1 MNTFYSHFQTPATT
15 PSYPNEYSN
24 PIHYTTEEMETCSK
38 WKKYMK
44 KIHELILTEYPNMCL
59 TAKTNTSFKYESST
73 EDMVVAF
80 ECRFEGDYYRRKCVA
95 VIKQNGITTV
105 SFKRETPKRL
115 YKCLE
120 NYIDIS
126 YINAF
131 NFTNHYSCPSN
142 QMYVSPAYVSLSLM
156 PLVYSTPHPHST
168 QSQTQPQPSRT
179 QPQPL
184 PPQLPQ
190 PQTASRPTTET
201 TQHIEPRY
209 TDAPVKIKNIVRN
222 MQHKED
228 KLTSGGMTRTMEK
241 ETRRDIVYL
250 RSRLNK
256 VYHY

>member
-73 EDMVVAF
+73 EDMVVTF

-142 QMYVSPAYVSLSLM
+142 AVYVSPAYVSLSLM
-156 PLVYSTPHPHST
+156 PLVYSTPDAHST
-168 QSQTQPQPSRT
+168 QPQQPP
-179 QPQPL
+179 
-184 PPQLPQ
+184 
-190 PQTASRPTTET
+190 TASRLTTET
-201 TQHIEPRY
+201 TQHIEPRDTEPQY
-209 TDAPVKIKNIVRN
+209 TDVPVKIKNIVWN
-222 MQHKED
+222 LQHKED